1 MKKILLKINAWLHLW
16 LGLVSG
22 IIVVILSVTG
32 CALVFEHDIKDLLY
46 NYYSVEPQ
54 ESEKQL
60 PPSILYKSV
69 KATYPELEV
78 SSFWYYGLDKSVK
91 VSIDHSDS
99 LIYVNPYT
107 AEILAIVDHEDFFH
121 EMDEGH
127 RQLWLP
133 RKIGRQVVG
142 WATAIFFFITL
153 SGIIL
158 WWPKK
163 WNKRHAKQALTINWR
178 AKLKRIN
185 YDLHNVLGFYSL
197 TLALL
202 IAFTGLIMAFP
213 FVRKQVI
220 ALAGGYPP
228 RVKIEKAIVD
238 STNNVPP
245 TNALIVADSIWHFVR
260 KEVALKNKEA
270 VIVHLPEE
278 DEETVYACTDMHGG
292 SWRDLYFD
300 RNSITLLPTSQKAL
314 QDANTAEW
322 ISRSNYGL
330 HTGFI
335 GGMTTKIL
343 YFTASLICASLP
355 ITGFYIWWG
364 KRKKKPKGR
373 KNKGKTHLGKK
384 ELIPI
389 D

>member
-1 MKKILLKINAWLHLW
+1 
-16 LGLVSG
+16 
-22 IIVVILSVTG
+22 
-32 CALVFEHDIKDLLY
+32 
-46 NYYSVEPQ
+46 
-54 ESEKQL
+54 
-60 PPSILYKSV
+60 
-69 KATYPELEV
+69 
-78 SSFWYYGLDKSVK
+78 
-91 VSIDHSDS
+91 
-99 LIYVNPYT
+99 
-107 AEILAIVDHEDFFH
+107 
-121 EMDEGH
+121 
-127 RQLWLP
+127 
-133 RKIGRQVVG
+133 
-142 WATAIFFFITL
+142 
-153 SGIIL
+153 
-158 WWPKK
+158 
-163 WNKRHAKQALTINWR
+163 
-178 AKLKRIN
+178 
-185 YDLHNVLGFYSL
+185 
-197 TLALL
+197 
-202 IAFTGLIMAFP
+202 MAFP
-213 FVRKQVI
+213 FVRKQVV

-228 RVKIEKAIVD
+228 RVKVEKAAVNSAD
-238 STNNVPP
+238 SIPP

-300 RNSITLLPTSQKAL
+300 RNSITLLPNSQKAL

-364 KRKKKPKGR
+364 KRKKKPKSR
-373 KNKGKTHLGKK
+373 KNKNKK
-384 ELIPI
+384 SPAKAELVPI